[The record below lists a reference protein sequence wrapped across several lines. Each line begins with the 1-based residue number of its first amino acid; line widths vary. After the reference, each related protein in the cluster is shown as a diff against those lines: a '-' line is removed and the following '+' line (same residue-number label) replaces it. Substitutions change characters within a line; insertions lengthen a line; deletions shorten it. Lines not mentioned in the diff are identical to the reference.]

1 MLNKHSSRVL
11 FTSTDVLLVLLV
23 LIWGAN
29 FSVVKVVV
37 TEIPSLAFNAIR
49 ILTACFVLVVTSR
62 LKGESLPERRDW
74 PHFAMLGFLGY
85 FLYQILF
92 VTGLEKTTVTNSS
105 LILGCMPFAV
115 IALNAISGQRE
126 SFGWRQWVGFV
137 LATVGVGFV
146 VGQGGE
152 ANLETFAGDAM
163 IFVALWAWAFYT
175 SGSRSLLDRYS
186 PLQVSTYA
194 TVVGALLFT
203 PVAVPTLVGLQWT
216 NISVSAWVL
225 TVLSGVFALSVS
237 HIIWYTGVQRLGS
250 ARTSVYSNVVPVVAM
265 FIAGVWLLEPIGV
278 VRVGG
283 AAIVLTGLL
292 LTRVETTKPQS

>member
-1 MLNKHSSRVL
+1 M
-11 FTSTDVLLVLLV
+11 
-23 LIWGAN
+23 
-29 FSVVKVVV
+29 
-37 TEIPSLAFNAIR
+37 
-49 ILTACFVLVVTSR
+49 
-62 LKGESLPERRDW
+62 
-74 PHFAMLGFLGY
+74 
-85 FLYQILF
+85 
-92 VTGLEKTTVTNSS
+92 
-105 LILGCMPFAV
+105 
-115 IALNAISGQRE
+115 
-126 SFGWRQWVGFV
+126 
-137 LATVGVGFV
+137 GFV

-203 PVAVPTLVGLQWT
+203 PVAVPTLIGLQWT

-292 LTRVETTKPQS
+292 LTRVETRKPQS